1 MATIGASRKKQWV
14 SKGKD
19 MGEKTNLD
27 IEVFPERGR
36 AVRNLPLIP
45 MLVAITEE
53 RSELAA
59 AHQQN
64 AHIN

>member
-1 MATIGASRKKQWV
+1 MGKQ
-14 SKGKD
+14 GEGC
-19 MGEKTNLD
+19 GEKTNLD

-36 AVRNLPLIP
+36 AVGNLPLKP

-64 AHIN
+64 IHIN